1 MPIFAKYSL
10 SLEVKSGTKGS
21 MQSMRLFLHEK
32 NLGFGIRA
40 SLENFGKLDDTPLNK
55 ANNGGDRPASWQQFR
70 CEILRANIALIYIR
84 KIFLKIIA

>member
-10 SLEVKSGTKGS
+10 SLEVKCGTKGS

-40 SLENFGKLDDTPLNK
+40 SLENFGKLNDTHIVPLY
-55 ANNGGDRPASWQQFR
+55 AIGDYVRR
-70 CEILRANIALIYIR
+70 
-84 KIFLKIIA
+84 

>member
-1 MPIFAKYSL
+1 MPIFTKYSL

-40 SLENFGKLDDTPLNK
+40 SLENFGKLDDTHIVPLY
-55 ANNGGDRPASWQQFR
+55 AM
-70 CEILRANIALIYIR
+70 EIMLDVRSVIQT
-84 KIFLKIIA
+84 K